1 MHNVLVVIHVLAA
14 MAWVGGGTLSALLS
28 YRALSTGEGFETI
41 ATQEL
46 TAGSRLF
53 GPAAVLVLL
62 SGITIVLTTPSWR
75 FSQTFVWLSLTLVL
89 ISLAVGGGFY
99 NRTWTRMRALYADS
113 PDDPELVRLR
123 GRMALVQRVD
133 LLILIAVVV
142 LMVTKPG
149 L

>member
-1 MHNVLVVIHVLAA
+1 
-14 MAWVGGGTLSALLS
+14 
-28 YRALSTGEGFETI
+28 
-41 ATQEL
+41 
-46 TAGSRLF
+46 
-53 GPAAVLVLL
+53 
-62 SGITIVLTTPSWR
+62 
-75 FSQTFVWLSLTLVL
+75 
-89 ISLAVGGGFY
+89 
-99 NRTWTRMRALYADS
+99 MRALYADS